1 MRRRPLRAVA
11 RWTGVLLLTAV
22 VTVPAKAQEDSPVRK
37 RTVYEDLQMFSQV
50 LNQIRV
56 NHPDTVDPHAMFMA
70 AIEGMVR
77 AADPH
82 SYVIPATRLTREKE
96 RAFRDGELVPV
107 PVRFRFIGGAPV
119 VAAVGPGVGAVS
131 GIIPGDELVAVD
143 GEPVTAATAAE
154 LEIVLA
160 GPEGS
165 EVELTFRRRTRDG
178 DFIPVARR
186 VTRERVSAKGVH
198 AGLMLDDSVG
208 YVRVTT
214 FADDEV
220 AAALDR
226 ALDDLED
233 RGMTGLV
240 LDLRDN
246 GGGLVEEAAAVA
258 GAFLP
263 KGALVY
269 TTSGRKEEVVDTG
282 RVRRS
287 FFRSRRTYPVVALV
301 NEGTASAAELV
312 AGALQDHDRALVA
325 GRPTFGKALVMQ
337 PFPLTDG
344 SLMMLVVGKAH
355 TPCGRTIQRAYRRVS
370 TREYY
375 RSAADERER
384 LERDPCTTTGGRT
397 VYGGDG
403 IYPDRILDAETTPR
417 WLDRVHEAD
426 LLLRWVP
433 GFLQED
439 STRYARLEP
448 ILQEPR
454 LRTEEI
460 QAFLDF
466 AADQGVT
473 LPDDEIDLEHLHHVI
488 LTRVVRARFGDDGLY
503 TFLAHTEPEVRQAA
517 RLLPEARALEELR

>member
-1 MRRRPLRAVA
+1 MRRPPLRVT
-11 RWTGVLLLTAV
+11 RWLCVLLMTALAA
-22 VTVPAKAQEDSPVRK
+22 VPIKAQEDSPIRK

-56 NHPDTVDPHAMFMA
+56 NHPDTVDPHALFMA

-77 AADPH
+77 VADPH
-82 SYVIPATRLTREKE
+82 SYVIPATRLTPEKE
-96 RAFRDGELVPV
+96 RAVREGELVPV

-131 GIIPGDELVAVD
+131 GIVPGDELVAID
-143 GEPVTAATAAE
+143 GEPVSAATAAE

-165 EVELTFRRRTRDG
+165 EVELTFQRRMRDG
-178 DFIPVARR
+178 DFVRVERR
-186 VTRERVSAKGVH
+186 VTRERVDAKGVH
-198 AGLMLDDSVG
+198 AGPMLDDSTG

-214 FADDEV
+214 FAADEV
-220 AAALDR
+220 ADALDR

-287 FFRSRRTYPVVALV
+287 FFRSRRTYPVVVLV

-325 GRPTFGKALVMQ
+325 GQPTFGKALVMQ

-355 TPCGRTIQRAYRRVS
+355 TPCGRTVQREYRRIS

-375 RSAADERER
+375 RSAAGERER
-384 LERDPCTTTGGRT
+384 LVRDPCTTTGGRT
-397 VYGGDG
+397 VYGGNG
-403 IYPDRILDAETTPR
+403 IYPDRILDTEPTPR
-417 WLDRVHEAD
+417 WLDRVHETD

-433 GFLQED
+433 GFLHED
-439 STRYARLEP
+439 STRYAELGP
-448 ILQEPR
+448 VLLEPR
-454 LRTEEI
+454 LRPEEI
-460 QAFLDF
+460 RAFLDF
-466 AADQGVT
+466 AADQGVAI
-473 LPDDEIDLEHLHHVI
+473 PDDDVDLEHLHHVI
-488 LTRVVRARFGDDGLY
+488 LTRVVRARFGEDGLY

-517 RLLPEARALEELR
+517 ALLPEARALEELR